1 MNWEVTGRDGES
13 IPAMQKRIKDYL
25 GLRPYFYGDY
35 YPLTASRTTIRDN
48 SWLAYQLNRPDK
60 DDGIVLAFRRK
71 DCTDESINIKLMGLG
86 PKTIYTLDFEDYGLQ
101 MEKSGSELMNGL
113 DISIPLKPAS
123 LLIRYHKK

>member
-1 MNWEVTGRDGES
+1 
-13 IPAMQKRIKDYL
+13 
-25 GLRPYFYGDY
+25 
-35 YPLTASRTTIRDN
+35 
-48 SWLAYQLNRPDK
+48 
-60 DDGIVLAFRRK
+60 
-71 DCTDESINIKLMGLG
+71 MGLG